1 MQADAPPIATPD
13 PISRLAEE
21 QTLHN
26 VAPKSAPVKAVLVL
40 DQTGSAQK
48 HRIKFEAENLRPL
61 FNTLIEVGG
70 ELAFFLICDEG
81 EQPALRLRIPEP
93 PLIKVNEADHLDP
106 YVQPETDGN
115 PFHLAEAQAEYAAQL
130 KTNQTL
136 IEQHRQILEDHQQTA
151 KAELEL
157 FLQDLESFLN
167 EDMVCPTTD
176 LWGAIARADLILAE
190 PTTVWSVSPTKY
202 ALFITDGID
211 TVGQPEVTFTSELEV
226 ILINGSG
233 NTGIFSRLPHSRF
246 ESTMS
251 ALDHIVA
258 SVEQTTP
265 QEGK

>member
-1 MQADAPPIATPD
+1 
-13 PISRLAEE
+13 
-21 QTLHN
+21 
-26 VAPKSAPVKAVLVL
+26 
-40 DQTGSAQK
+40 
-48 HRIKFEAENLRPL
+48 
-61 FNTLIEVGG
+61 
-70 ELAFFLICDEG
+70 
-81 EQPALRLRIPEP
+81 
-93 PLIKVNEADHLDP
+93 
-106 YVQPETDGN
+106 
-115 PFHLAEAQAEYAAQL
+115 
-130 KTNQTL
+130 
-136 IEQHRQILEDHQQTA
+136 
-151 KAELEL
+151 
-157 FLQDLESFLN
+157 
-167 EDMVCPTTD
+167 MVCPTTD